1 MKIKIKKEDI
11 FDFIVGNSHYDPIEK
26 TIDPTRYEVFDCGI
40 YDNTTKKILEQGEDY
55 KYFCFQISHLRKS
68 APNMERKEIDQLCL
82 ELEEIAPTHI
92 ILFNEEV

>member
-1 MKIKIKKEDI
+1 MNIKIKKEDI
-11 FDFIVGNSHYDPIEK
+11 FDYVVGNSHYDPIEK

-40 YDNTTKKILEQGEDY
+40 YDNAAKKTIQQGEDY
-55 KYFCFQISHLRKS
+55 IHFCSQVSYLKKS

-92 ILFNEEV
+92 ILFNEDA